1 MTLRQTVIWTAL
13 PGGITG
19 DPTDRRLR
27 LSVFVSPRLEADQPE
42 SPLSGDF
49 ADWPSNLLPGR
60 VTFSVQVPGAPPV
73 DAKVVSQPPDS
84 SLWAA
89 LFGNSTVKAPPN
101 PDDVGGQ
108 RVYSSY
114 PMAALHAAIKQ
125 GHQQLAADNSALRLT
140 DDRIR
145 LAYPGV
151 VQAAAPTEP
160 RIARTAFTPANL
172 ASEVDI
178 ARLQALHIDAASSL
192 LRADRTTDPAQR
204 IADATAVAGRLAEI
218 APDAPTPVV
227 ADTGHPASPFAQALA
242 FHSGNGQALP
252 TTRQLSTPPRFD
264 FHETLT
270 FLADYPPL
278 MRLLGLVIDL
288 EVPEGALPQSV
299 SGQAQPQRLQVVPK
313 FAQPIVAESHSPFT
327 AYLLEG
333 NRFFEAASAT
343 PFAPAPGSA
352 SAPPAPTEN
361 VRGMLNLAL
370 DGAFEAIQLDVDGG
384 ALKVLGMVSALIGQN
399 GTAAS
404 GAAATG
410 VPALRTSGVTIAR
423 SGHAALLMNR
433 MSAAKTA
440 NDSLAGGQEVTFFVE
455 DLVRGYRFDVQD
467 VASGTTWHSL
477 HRRIGTYSLPQH
489 AGGPTTLT
497 FTDEGTV
504 QPVVTR
510 PPGPDGITPDPGA
523 PFHIH
528 ESLLHW
534 QGWSMAAPRPGKT
547 VTDSGPDTVTSRPM
561 ADGVPLQ
568 ATFQAEPGT
577 LPRLRFGRR
586 YRFRARAVDLA
597 GNSLSVDEA
606 TELLDFF
613 QHVVDQTPPVLPTA
627 GTEFTYARYEPVSS
641 PVLVPRERFNEGES
655 LERLVIRSRSGT
667 AAADYANAL
676 TGEIRAARPTAGTR
690 YRGTSERH
698 AVPPKS
704 SQGMAETHG
713 VFDASFGTGS
723 GFGST
728 YELAR
733 RERGSIGD
741 PVLDETT
748 GQPKLTPDV
757 DPLTG
762 AQTWRP
768 CVESVATGT
777 TSSGEQGYV
786 LHHEPQLKSPYL
798 PDPLA
803 RGVALFGLPGLPVGG
818 GPAGLPGADG
828 SLAFAPSKLTP
839 ETLGVLGGSSVH
851 IDFGENWPDR
861 QPFRIQLADPG
872 PVADPSAPP
881 PAPPPSWDPQA
892 RVLTVFLRQAE
903 QTTFQL
909 SCYLSIE
916 GNLSGLEQLG
926 IWQWVVEQSQQA
938 GQQLGP
944 GEVETALQG
953 GHRMITPFRTVK
965 LVHATEAPLG
975 QPKLNGDDLTTPRE
989 AGTTFAYIGGTLL
1002 VHGKSTAKVDLLAS
1016 WSEQIDDIDADG
1028 PVTAG
1033 RSAHVFEIPVHLPG
1047 EDEPARDT
1055 GPDTVPIAAYE
1066 PFPQDL
1072 ITLQAPSPDDESG
1085 RAYLSRH
1092 EFGDTKHRK
1101 VDYHAVATSRFRE
1114 YFPSEV
1120 ADDPRRIT
1128 VTGNTVRRDI
1138 LSSARPAA
1146 PAVVSVLPTQRWSRE
1161 TQPDGTRVSRRT
1173 GGVRVYLK
1181 RPWFSSGDEELLGV
1195 LVTDG
1200 IQYPAPDVLAPYLTH
1215 YGEDPV
1221 FKSGPIATF
1230 PSVTGFL
1237 NAVSTDSG
1245 LILGELPEG
1254 PSASVAGHPVQFD
1267 PQRALWFCDIE
1278 VAGAPTET
1286 YCPFLRLAL
1295 ARYQPYSLP
1304 AQELSRVVQTD
1315 FVQLSPP
1322 RTVTVSPLPGN
1333 PDTFGITVDGPSYL
1347 GVDWSP
1353 DESAIGAGP
1362 DDDGAREHPV
1372 PPLIEV
1378 GIQQRIP
1385 GTQDDL
1391 GWRWFQG
1398 AGVRVDAAQ
1407 LAGAPGSPLWRGQVT
1422 LPTNR
1427 QPGQFRV
1434 VILENEHLATDQQNT
1449 RRERKMIFPDP
1460 ELPLHLQKPPH
1471 LGTVTYTWMPG
1482 ADRLVFA
1489 ETVEF

>member
-1 MTLRQTVIWTAL
+1 MTLRQSVIWTAL

-19 DPTDRRLR
+19 APTDRRLR
-27 LSVFVSPRLEADQPE
+27 LSVFVSPRLEADQPDA
-42 SPLSGDF
+42 PLSGDF
-49 ADWPSNLLPGR
+49 TDWPSNLQPGR

-73 DAKVVSQPPDS
+73 NATVVSQPPDS
-84 SLWAA
+84 ALWAA
-89 LFGNSTVKAPPN
+89 LFGNATVKAPPS

-114 PMAALHAAIKQ
+114 PVAALHSVIKQ
-125 GHQQLAADNSALRLT
+125 GHRQLATDNSALGLT
-140 DDRIR
+140 DDHIR
-145 LAYPGV
+145 RAYPDV
-151 VQAAAPTEP
+151 VQAAAPTDR
-160 RIARTAFTPANL
+160 RITHTAFTPANL
-172 ASEVDI
+172 ASETDI
-178 ARLQALHIDAASSL
+178 ARLQALHADAASSL
-192 LRADRTTDPAQR
+192 LRADRITDQAQR
-204 IADATAVAGRLAEI
+204 IADSTAVAGRLAEI
-218 APDAPTPVV
+218 VSDAPTPVV
-227 ADTGHPASPFAQALA
+227 ADTGHPASPFAQVLA
-242 FHSGNGQALP
+242 FHTGSAQAVP
-252 TTRQLSTPPRFD
+252 KTEASPPPPRFD
-264 FHETLT
+264 FHETMT
-270 FLADYPPL
+270 FLADYPQL
-278 MRLLGLVIDL
+278 MRLFGLVIDL

-299 SGQAQPQRLQVVPK
+299 SGQAQPQRLQVVPE
-313 FAQPIVAESHSPFT
+313 FSQSIAAESHSPFT

-343 PFAPAPGSA
+343 PFAATPGATPAA
-352 SAPPAPTEN
+352 PAPTEN

-384 ALKVLGMVSALIGQN
+384 ALKVLGMASALTGQD
-399 GTAAS
+399 GAPAAD
-404 GAAATG
+404 AVG

-440 NDSLAGGQEVTFFVE
+440 NDSLTSGQEVTFFVE
-455 DLVRGYRFDVQD
+455 DLIRGYRFDVQD
-467 VASGTTWHSL
+467 VTSGTWHSL
-477 HRRIGTYSLPQH
+477 HRRVGTYALSQH
-489 AGGPTTLT
+489 VGGPLTLN

-504 QPVVTR
+504 QPAVTR
-510 PPGPDGITPDPGA
+510 PPGPDGVTPDPGA

-547 VTDSGPDTVTSRPM
+547 ATDSGPGTVTSQPP

-577 LPRLRFGRR
+577 LLRLRFGQQ

-613 QHVVDQTPPVLPTA
+613 QHVVDQPPPVLPIA
-627 GTEFTYARYEPVSS
+627 GTEFTYARYEPVPS
-641 PVLVPRERFNEGES
+641 PVLVPRERFDEGES

-667 AAADYANAL
+667 TATEYANAL
-676 TGEIRAARPTAGTR
+676 TGEIRAARPTSGAH

-698 AVPPKS
+698 AAPPKS
-704 SQGMAETHG
+704 SQAMAETHG
-713 VFDASFGTGS
+713 MFDASFGAGS
-723 GFGST
+723 GFQET

-733 RERGSIGD
+733 SERGSIAD

-768 CVESVATGT
+768 CVEQVTTGT
-777 TSSGEQGYV
+777 TSSGDQGYA
-786 LHHEPQLKSPYL
+786 LHHEPQLKLPYL

-803 RGVALFGLPGLPVGG
+803 QGVALFGLPGLPADG

-839 ETLGVLGGSSVH
+839 ETLGALGGSAVH
-851 IDFGENWPDR
+851 IDFDGNWPDR

-872 PVADPSAPP
+872 PAAGSEAAPP
-881 PAPPPSWDPQA
+881 TPPPSWDPQA

-903 QTTFQL
+903 QATFRL
-909 SCYLSIE
+909 SCFLSTE
-916 GNLSGLEQLG
+916 GNTSGLEKLG
-926 IWQWVVEQSQQA
+926 IWQWVVEQSQLA
-938 GQQLGP
+938 GRQPGP
-944 GEVETALQG
+944 VEVETALEG

-965 LVHATEAPLG
+965 LVHATEAPLS
-975 QPKLNGDDLTTPRE
+975 PPTLSEDDLATSRD
-989 AGTTFAYIGGTLL
+989 AGNTFAYIGGTLL
-1002 VHGKSTAKVDLLAS
+1002 IHGKSTAKVDLLAS
-1016 WSEQIDDIDADG
+1016 WSEQIDDPDADG
-1028 PVTAG
+1028 PVTAD
-1033 RSAHVFEIPVHLPG
+1033 RQAHVFEIPVFLPD

-1055 GPDTVPIAAYE
+1055 DPGTVPIAEYE
-1066 PFPQDL
+1066 PFPQDVL
-1072 ITLQAPSPDDESG
+1072 TFQVPPPDDESG
-1085 RAYLSRH
+1085 LAYLSRH

-1101 VDYHAVATSRFRE
+1101 VTYHAVATSRFRE
-1114 YFPSEV
+1114 CFPPEV

-1128 VTGNTVRRDI
+1128 VTGNTVQTDI
-1138 LSSARPAA
+1138 LSTARPAA
-1146 PAVVSVLPTQRWSRE
+1146 PTVVSVLPTQRWSRE
-1161 TQPDGTRVSRRT
+1161 THPDGTRISRRT

-1221 FKSGPIATF
+1221 FTSGPITSF

-1245 LILGELPEG
+1245 LILDELPEG

-1267 PQRALWFCDIE
+1267 PGRGLWFCDIE
-1278 VAGAPTET
+1278 VAGAPAET

-1295 ARYQPYSLP
+1295 ARYQPFSLR

-1322 RTVTVSPLPGN
+1322 RTVTVSPLPGTA
-1333 PDTFGITVDGPSYL
+1333 DAFGITVDGPSYR

-1353 DESAIGAGP
+1353 DEKVIGDTMDTGKSH
-1362 DDDGAREHPV
+1362 RV

-1398 AGVRVDAAQ
+1398 GGVRVDGAQ
-1407 LAGAPGSPLWRGQVT
+1407 PAGASGSPLWSGQVT
-1422 LPTNR
+1422 LPANR

-1434 VILENEHLATDQQNT
+1434 VILENEHLATDELNVRT
-1449 RRERKMIFPDP
+1449 EKKMILPDP
-1460 ELPLHLQKPPH
+1460 EVLPHLPPH